1 MTDKN
6 KKTGYLGTLENEE
19 GHSGEFSGFSHYH
32 SYIPDRVLQKLWTQK
47 YQQAQKKKS
56 FKKILP

>member
-19 GHSGEFSGFSHYH
+19 GHSGEFPVFPHYH
-32 SYIPDRVLQKLWTQK
+32 SYIPDGVLQML
-47 YQQAQKKKS
+47 
-56 FKKILP
+56 